1 MSLILITG
9 GARSGKSALAIK
21 LAKESPKKVA
31 FIATAEAYDSE
42 MENRIAKHKA
52 ERPEGWTTFE
62 APKHLSETVSVAI
75 KDHDFIIVDCLTLFL
90 SNLLLEIPLEELE
103 LHEEKVLDRV
113 RKFVKVAKDSPATVV
128 VVSNEVGMGIVPEN
142 RLARIF
148 RDIAGKANQIVAS
161 ESNAVYICFSGI
173 PLRLK

>member
-9 GARSGKSALAIK
+9 GARSGKSALAVK
-21 LAKESPKKVA
+21 LAKESHKKVA

-52 ERPEGWTTFE
+52 ERPEGWATFE

-90 SNLLLEIPLEELE
+90 SNLLLEIPLEKLE

-128 VVSNEVGMGIVPEN
+128 VVSNEVGTGIVPEN
-142 RLARIF
+142 RLARVF
-148 RDIAGKANQIVAS
+148 RDIAGKANQIAAS

-173 PLRLK
+173 PIRLK